1 MTPAQVLDAARV
13 AADLLLA
20 LVPHE
25 QAGKLIDEAAARRIN
40 AEVDAVEALKFGGS
54 GG

>member
-1 MTPAQVLDAARV
+1 VTPEAILNAARL
-13 AADLLLA
+13 AADVLLA

-40 AEVDAVEALKFGGS
+40 AEVDAVERLKFGGE
-54 GG
+54 